1 MDAVKILK
9 RAWQILW
16 SYRALWVFGVIL
28 ALTAGGGFGRGG
40 GGSGGGGGDGSRG
53 PNNFN
58 GPPGERFSEGMRG
71 LRDWLDRGLP
81 PLNISQEDLN
91 ALLWVGIALV
101 VMLVILAVVMAIAR
115 YVAETALI
123 RMVDEYEGSGAKV
136 SIRQGFRYGW
146 SRTSWRLFLINLLVN
161 LPVFLFLLILLLVGV
176 GIYFLVSQGNQVLTI
191 TGIVG
196 GIGLVFL
203 SIFLVVVVSV
213 VLTLLRNFF
222 WRACVLEGLGVRA
235 SLRRG
240 FEVVRQNWKSVGLM
254 WLIMLGLGIGWA
266 IASILA
272 FIMLIPVMLA
282 TALGGIIVGGL
293 PGLLVVGITSLFLG
307 QPLPWLVGAVVGLPL
322 FLLVAFS
329 PVIFI
334 QGLAMTFS
342 STVWTL
348 TYRELNTLQ
357 SINPEA

>member
-40 GGSGGGGGDGSRG
+40 GGGGRGWEERRG
-53 PNNFN
+53 PESFE
-58 GPPGERFSEGMRG
+58 GPPAERFSEGIESMQEWI
-71 LRDWLDRGLP
+71 DQGLP
-81 PLNISQEDLN
+81 PLNISPEDLN
-91 ALLWVGIALV
+91 ALMWVGIAFV

-123 RMVDEYEGSGAKV
+123 RMVDDYEGSGTKV

-146 SRTSWRLFLINLLVN
+146 SRTSWRLFLINFLVN
-161 LPVFLFLLILLLVGV
+161 LPVLLFLVVLLLVGI
-176 GIYFLVSQGNQVLTI
+176 GIYLLVTQGNQVLTV
-191 TGIVG
+191 TGIVA
-196 GIGLVFL
+196 GIGLVFI
-203 SIFLVVVVSV
+203 SIFLVIIVSV
-213 VLTLLRNFF
+213 ILNLLRHFF
-222 WRACVLEGLGVRA
+222 WRACALEGLGVRA

-240 FEVVRQNWKSVGLM
+240 FEIVRQNWKNVGLM
-254 WLIMLGLGIGWA
+254 WLIMIGLGIGWA
-266 IASILA
+266 IASILI
-272 FIMLIPVMLA
+272 FIVMIPAMVV
-282 TALGGIIVGGL
+282 TALAGIIAGGL
-293 PGLLVVGITSLFLG
+293 PGLLFVGITSLFLG
-307 QPLPWLVGAVVGLPL
+307 QPLPWLVGAIIGLPL
-322 FLLVAFS
+322 FLLVTFS

-348 TYRELNTLQ
+348 TYRELNALQ
-357 SINPEA
+357 SLAPEA